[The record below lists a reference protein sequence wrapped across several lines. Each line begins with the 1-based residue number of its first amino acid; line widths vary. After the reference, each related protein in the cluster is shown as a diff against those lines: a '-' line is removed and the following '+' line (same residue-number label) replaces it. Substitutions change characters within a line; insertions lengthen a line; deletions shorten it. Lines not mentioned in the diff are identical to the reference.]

1 MQNGEKL
8 CLQWNDFKENV
19 SSAFGQLRGDK
30 ELSDVTL
37 ACEDG
42 QQIEAHKVILA
53 SSSPFFMELLRK
65 NKHDHPL
72 IYMRGLKFEDL
83 AAVVDFLYL
92 GEANV
97 SQDRLDNFLA
107 MAEELKLKG
116 LTGSDATRDN
126 EENIERTP
134 SQRSKLKGEASFKTP
149 SQPKVSQGQAY
160 EYERDAS
167 SEKII
172 AVTNYTENVDLDE
185 LDKRIDSMMNT
196 TDKVDHKGFRI
207 FSCNI
212 CGLEGAKAHLTR
224 HIEAKHITGVGHSC
238 ELCGKTSRSRHAL
251 RMHKS
256 NHHSNTNES
265 QI

>member
-1 MQNGEKL
+1 MQSVEKL

-97 SQDRLDNFLA
+97 NQDRLDNFLA
-107 MAEELKLKG
+107 LAEELKLKG
-116 LTGSDATRDN
+116 LTGRNESDDN
-126 EENIERTP
+126 DENNVTP
-134 SQRSKLKGEASFKTP
+134 KRNPKLEGKRSLQQPKTTSGGASTNTDVRSKEI
-149 SQPKVSQGQAY
+149 V
-160 EYERDAS
+160 
-167 SEKII
+167 
-172 AVTNYTENVDLDE
+172 AVTNFKVNVDREE
-185 LDKRIDSMMNT
+185 LDDKINSMIDI
-196 TDKVDHKGFRI
+196 TDKIDNKGFRI
-207 FSCNI
+207 VNCNV
-212 CGLEGAKAHLTR
+212 CGNKGQKAHVMR

-238 ELCGKTSRSRHAL
+238 ELCGKTSRSRNAL

-256 NHHSNTNES
+256 KHHSNTNES
-265 QI
+265 QTELLS